1 MTVIV
6 YDPVGVAEVVE
17 IERVLVK
24 VGLPLVGLTL
34 AVSPVAV
41 GEIEV
46 VRVTVCVVPLT
57 RETVTVEVVPLPC
70 WTDPLVG
77 FRLTEKS
84 KPAAPPNEPI
94 WLITVFQFWN
104 VESARYSDSNQNVE
118 DAVGFGS
125 VAAPK

>member
-1 MTVIV
+1 M
-6 YDPVGVAEVVE
+6 
-17 IERVLVK
+17 K
-24 VGLPLVGLTL
+24 VGLPLVGFTL

-46 VRVTVCVVPLT
+46 VRLTACVVPLT

-84 KPAAPPNEPI
+84 KPVAPPKDPI
-94 WLITVFQFWN
+94 WLMTVFQFWK
-104 VESARYSDSNQNVE
+104 VESFRYSASSQNVDE
-118 DAVGFGS
+118 AVGDGS

>member
-1 MTVIV
+1 M
-6 YDPVGVAEVVE
+6 
-17 IERVLVK
+17 ERVLVK
-24 VGLPLVGLTL
+24 VGLPLVGFTL
-34 AVSPVAV
+34 AVSAVAA
-41 GEIEV
+41 GEIEAV
-46 VRVTVCVVPLT
+46 KLTACVVPLM

-84 KPAAPPNEPI
+84 KPVAPPNDPI

-104 VESARYSDSNQNVE
+104 VESFRYSASSQNVDE
-118 DAVGFGS
+118 AVGDGS

>member
-1 MTVIV
+1 M
-6 YDPVGVAEVVE
+6 
-17 IERVLVK
+17 LVN

-34 AVSPVAV
+34 AVRPVAA
-41 GEIEV
+41 GEEV
-46 VRVTVCVVPLT
+46 VRLTACVVPLT

-77 FRLTEKS
+77 LRLTEKS
-84 KPAAPPNEPI
+84 KPAAPPNDPI

-104 VESARYSDSNQNVE
+104 VESFRYSASSQKVDE
-118 DAVGFGS
+118 AVGDGS